1 MYKVEEC
8 IKIKYENKLKIRTC
22 TPTLIISNK
31 YIIKYILSES
41 CGLLFCLL
49 I

>member
-1 MYKVEEC
+1 MYKGEEC
-8 IKIKYENKLKIRTC
+8 IETNYENKLKIRTC
-22 TPTLIISNK
+22 TPTLIILNK